1 MTFLYIRP
9 ETLFDRNFGQN
20 PVHSPSRISLK
31 QIKSFLLHIRFVI
44 TIFVPSG
51 CLLFLQALLQDYHL
65 LFRQVKSS
73 SKELPWRKPTPVI
86 GYDSIV
92 GRTLFGLDF
101 LSVTIDEA
109 HEFRNV
115 GAKHSAALAI
125 VERAKVRL
133 IMTATPLQTSTKVRS
148 QYFNSLQNMTS
159 VQDLASMGRIVG
171 IEHFLS
177 RIGLDEERADMASLR
192 RAKASL
198 GDDYDPLNPETTGDD
213 PIREA
218 QALVSLRIQGQFEQ
232 RVLRRTAE
240 SKNWL
245 GEKLINLPELH
256 EHIVLL
262 TLQPWEREVHLQLA
276 ERMREE

>member
-1 MTFLYIRP
+1 
-9 ETLFDRNFGQN
+9 
-20 PVHSPSRISLK
+20 
-31 QIKSFLLHIRFVI
+31 
-44 TIFVPSG
+44 
-51 CLLFLQALLQDYHL
+51 
-65 LFRQVKSS
+65 
-73 SKELPWRKPTPVI
+73 
-86 GYDSIV
+86 
-92 GRTLFGLDF
+92 
-101 LSVTIDEA
+101 
-109 HEFRNV
+109 
-115 GAKHSAALAI
+115 
-125 VERAKVRL
+125 
-133 IMTATPLQTSTKVRS
+133 MTATPLQTSTKVRS